1 MATFTYP
8 LLFLQASVSAL
19 VTCGAAWLLLHCVRR
34 HWPGLATRRAPWL
47 MAQCIGALTLALV
60 LLPSAATFS
69 MFADIP
75 IQVVAAGPWQAP
87 QQQDAAFVTDAPDDP
102 AGGNLPEAVACLWLA
117 VYAAGAAWH
126 ARRWARAQRH
136 LSALLRA
143 ATPLAGR
150 DLADHPAFSPHRGAL
165 PRVLEIDA
173 PVSPMLAGLLRPV
186 LLLPRHMR
194 GLPPVQQQL
203 IVAHELMHLRRG
215 DHWWQHAGQSLRVL
229 LWFVPPVHGLY
240 WGLQWAVEA
249 GCDRAVLAGRA
260 PAERRSYAAALVAQ
274 LALQVRVGETAALA
288 FGAQPL
294 ADRIRLIRAADAAPR
309 AHRASIAVTLL
320 LLPAVCWATVL
331 LQPRFVFDATGA
343 PRVLPSL
350 TVAPPAAAW
359 QSPLQQLHVNS
370 GFGATNRP
378 GGKPHGGIDLRA
390 RRGTAVMAPAA
401 GRVALST
408 DHYAGG
414 ARYGK
419 VIVIDHA
426 DGTRSLYAHLDGRL
440 VQAGDRVGAGRQIAW
455 SGATGKVTGPHL
467 HFEVSRNGANIDPL
481 ALLAP
486 HLP

>member
-1 MATFTYP
+1 
-8 LLFLQASVSAL
+8 
-19 VTCGAAWLLLHCVRR
+19 
-34 HWPGLATRRAPWL
+34 
-47 MAQCIGALTLALV
+47 
-60 LLPSAATFS
+60 

-75 IQVVAAGPWQAP
+75 IQVVAAGLFGRRRSSRMQLSSPTRRTTRP
-87 QQQDAAFVTDAPDDP
+87 
-102 AGGNLPEAVACLWLA
+102 GGNLPEAVACLWLA

-126 ARRWARAQRH
+126 GWRWARAQRH
-136 LSALLRA
+136 LSALLRT
-143 ATPLAGR
+143 ATLLAGR
-150 DLADHPAFSPHRGAL
+150 DLADHPAFSPHRDA
-165 PRVLEIDA
+165 PCRVVLEIDA
-173 PVSPMLAGLLRPV
+173 PVSPMLAGLVRPV
-186 LLLPRHMR
+186 LLLPRHIR

-203 IVAHELMHLRRG
+203 IVAHELMHLRRR
-215 DHWWQHAGQSLRVL
+215 DHWWQHAGQLVRML

-240 WGLQWAVEA
+240 RRLQWAVET

-274 LALQVRVGETAALA
+274 LALQVRVGETVALA

-294 ADRIRLIRAADAAPR
+294 VDRIRLIRAADAAPR

-320 LLPAVCWATVL
+320 LLPAVCLASVL
-331 LQPRFVFDATGA
+331 LQPRFVFDAPGS

-350 TVAPPAAAW
+350 AVAPPAAAW

-378 GGKPHGGIDLRA
+378 GGKPHGGVDLRA
-390 RRGTAVMAPAA
+390 RRGTAVMAPVA
-401 GRVALST
+401 GRVAIST

-414 ARYGK
+414 ARYGQ
-419 VIVIDHA
+419 VIVIDHT

-481 ALLAP
+481 ALLQP
-486 HLP
+486 H